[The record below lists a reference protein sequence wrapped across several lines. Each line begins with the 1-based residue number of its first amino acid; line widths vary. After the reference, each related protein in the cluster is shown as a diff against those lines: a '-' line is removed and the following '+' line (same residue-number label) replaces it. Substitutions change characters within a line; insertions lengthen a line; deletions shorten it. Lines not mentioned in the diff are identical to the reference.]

1 MGFWAHLDRRAI
13 FERGDVYRVAF
24 DAERA
29 ARRPV
34 RVAVL
39 GAGGV
44 AQSKYL
50 PAIAQL
56 RTRWD
61 PVELV
66 ALSTLDTRTAEKLSS
81 LWNVPVYTDSDSLL
95 HDHAPDAVLV
105 TSSDDA
111 HAELTLAALE
121 AGAHVLVE
129 KPIATSLENAAAMC
143 RAAETAGRMLATACN
158 KRYSPP
164 YAEAR
169 RLLEQGAVPRPALFS
184 AKFVLGY
191 EYVDLLASGTV
202 HMFDLAR
209 HFMGD
214 VRRLSAVSAETAL
227 ANVVVTLEFARGGIG
242 SVVTSAAALSLHPW
256 ERVEIFGE
264 NAWLQVDD
272 QSTLTLHGAEYEP
285 AHVWTPV
292 VPNTLLSAEE
302 WGGYVGMLEAFL
314 AAVRDEAT
322 DFAAIDGY
330 RALELVVATRLSL
343 ARGAPVDLPLDG
355 DVTA

>member
-1 MGFWAHLDRRAI
+1 MGFWAHLDREAV
-13 FERGDVYRVAF
+13 FERGDVYRVGL

-29 ARRPV
+29 ARAPV
-34 RVAVL
+34 RVAIL

-50 PAIAQL
+50 PALAQL
-56 RTRWD
+56 RTRWE

-66 ALSTLDTRTAEKLSS
+66 ALSTLDGRAADKLSA
-81 LWNVPVYTDSDSLL
+81 LWGAPVYADSPTLL
-95 HDHAPDAVLV
+95 REHRPDAVLV

-129 KPIATSLENAAAMC
+129 KPIAESLESAAAMC
-143 RAAETAGRMLATACN
+143 RAAETADRLLVTTCN

-169 RLLEQGAVPRPALFS
+169 RLLDAGALPRPALFS

-191 EYVDLLASGTV
+191 EYVDLLASGTIHV
-202 HMFDLAR
+202 FDLAR

-214 VRRLSAVSAETAL
+214 VRRLSAVSAAADL
-227 ANVVVTLEFARGGIG
+227 GIVVMLEFANGAIG
-242 SVVTSAAALSLHPW
+242 SVVTSGAALSLHPW

-264 NAWLQVDD
+264 HAWLEVDD
-272 QSTLTLHGAEYEP
+272 QLTLTLHTAEYEP
-285 AHVWTPV
+285 AQAWSPAM
-292 VPNTLLSAEE
+292 PNTLLSAEE

-314 AAVRDEAT
+314 AGVRGGAGELDPL
-322 DFAAIDGY
+322 DGY
-330 RALELVVATRLSL
+330 RALELVTASRLSL
-343 ARGAPVDLPLDG
+343 ERRAPVDLPLDG
-355 DVTA
+355 DTLQ

>member
-1 MGFWAHLDRRAI
+1 MGFWAHLEREAI
-13 FERGDVYRVAF
+13 FERGDVYRVGF

-29 ARRPV
+29 ARAPV
-34 RVAVL
+34 RLAIL

-50 PAIAQL
+50 PALAQL
-56 RTRWD
+56 RSRWE

-66 ALSTLDTRTAEKLSS
+66 ALSTLDARAADKLST
-81 LWNVPVYTDSDSLL
+81 LWNAPVYGDSASLL
-95 HDHAPDAVLV
+95 RDHRPDAVLV

-129 KPIATSLENAAAMC
+129 KPIAQSLESAAAMC
-143 RAAETAGRMLATACN
+143 RAAEAADRLLVTTCN

-169 RLLEQGAVPRPALFS
+169 RLLDRDAVPRPALFS

-191 EYVDLLASGTV
+191 EYVDLLPSGTIHV
-202 HMFDLAR
+202 FDLAR

-214 VRRLSAVSAETAL
+214 VRRLSAVSAA
-227 ANVVVTLEFARGGIG
+227 ADAGIVVTIEFASGAIG
-242 SVVTSAAALSLHPW
+242 SVVTSAAALSLHAW

-264 NAWLQVDD
+264 HAWLEVDD
-272 QSTLTLHGAEYEP
+272 QSTLTLHAAEYEP
-285 AHVWTPV
+285 AQVWSPV
-292 VPNTLLSAEE
+292 APNTLLSAEE
-302 WGGYVGMLEAFL
+302 SGGYVGMLEAFL
-314 AAVRDEAT
+314 AGARGAT
-322 DFAAIDGY
+322 AELDPLDGY

-343 ARGAPVDLPLDG
+343 ERRSAVDLPLDG
-355 DVTA
+355 R

>member
-1 MGFWAHLDRRAI
+1 MGFWAHLEREAI
-13 FERGDVYRVAF
+13 FERGDVYRVGF

-29 ARRPV
+29 ARAPV
-34 RVAVL
+34 RLAIL

-50 PAIAQL
+50 PALAQL
-56 RTRWD
+56 RSRWE

-66 ALSTLDTRTAEKLSS
+66 ALSTLDARAADKLST
-81 LWNVPVYTDSDSLL
+81 LWNAPVYGDSASLL
-95 HDHAPDAVLV
+95 RDHRPDAVLV

-121 AGAHVLVE
+121 ADAHVLVE
-129 KPIATSLENAAAMC
+129 KPIAQSLESAAAMC
-143 RAAETAGRMLATACN
+143 RAAETADRLLVTTCN

-169 RLLEQGAVPRPALFS
+169 RLLDRGAVPRPALFS

-191 EYVDLLASGTV
+191 EYVDLLPSGTIHV
-202 HMFDLAR
+202 FDLAR

-214 VRRLSAVSAETAL
+214 VRRLSAVSAA
-227 ANVVVTLEFARGGIG
+227 ADAGIVVTIEFASGAIG
-242 SVVTSAAALSLHPW
+242 SVVTSAAALSLHAW

-264 NAWLQVDD
+264 HAWLEVDD
-272 QSTLTLHGAEYEP
+272 QSTLTLHAAEYEP
-285 AHVWTPV
+285 AQVWSPV
-292 VPNTLLSAEE
+292 APNTLLSAEE
-302 WGGYVGMLEAFL
+302 SGGYVGMLEAFL
-314 AAVRDEAT
+314 AGARGAT
-322 DFAAIDGY
+322 AELDPLDGY

-343 ARGAPVDLPLDG
+343 ERRSAVDLPLDG
-355 DVTA
+355 R